1 MKNTRKTLPI
11 VTFLLIILLS
21 FGCRSRDN
29 TQRIYSLSKLVPNA
43 EHITTEAKASLSTPW
58 YSKLFTKEN
67 LNALISTVTKAASGD
82 YVGAVSSL
90 FLAAT
95 TVGYALK
102 DKKKGNLLNE
112 VREESLKNGL
122 DIITNLTNTK
132 KQNKKENKDG

>member
-1 MKNTRKTLPI
+1 MKNSRKTLPI
-11 VTFLLIILLS
+11 VSFLLIILLS
-21 FGCRSRDN
+21 FGCRSKDN
-29 TQRIYSLSKLVPNA
+29 TMRIYELSRLVPNA
-43 EHITTEAKASLSTPW
+43 EHIATEAKASLDTPW

-67 LNALISTVTKAASGD
+67 LNALISTATKAASGD
-82 YVGAVSSL
+82 YLGAVSSL

-102 DKKKGNLLNE
+102 NKKQGNLLSE

-132 KQNKKENKDG
+132 KQKKENKNV